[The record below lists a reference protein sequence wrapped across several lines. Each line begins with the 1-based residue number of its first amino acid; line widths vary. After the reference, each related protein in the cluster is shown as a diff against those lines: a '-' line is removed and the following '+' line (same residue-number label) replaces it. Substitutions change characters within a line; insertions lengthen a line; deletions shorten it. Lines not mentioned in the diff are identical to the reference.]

1 MSGSSAKAVRRRVG
15 IATAALAIAWSAP
28 PAVAQR
34 PVGDQPLR
42 AFESAVV
49 EQSHPASPKTLN
61 VAPRTGDFTA
71 ENVSLAELV
80 AFAYGV
86 RLDQVVDLPAW
97 AASSTYHVEAQAP
110 RDLAG
115 TDVQLLVEAVRPLV
129 AGLLFDYFALEAH
142 RGQSPLYVLDQAG
155 GGSRL
160 RESADQ
166 RGAPGVVSPNASGL
180 GGERVRSVNIVMALE
195 RLIGRP
201 VLDHTGLAKRYDVEF
216 RWDANEHNPQKLA
229 AELERQ
235 LGLTLRAVPV
245 DVLIV
250 DRATE
255 LRARAAP
262 PRG

>member
-1 MSGSSAKAVRRRVG
+1 MIELSTRAGACLVRV
-15 IATAALAIAWSAP
+15 TAALVIGGWLAVPAIA
-28 PAVAQR
+28 QR
-34 PVGDQPLR
+34 AVGDRPLR

-49 EQSHPASPKTLN
+49 EQSRPASPRTLN

-97 AASSTYHVEAQAP
+97 AASSTYHVQAQAP
-110 RDLAG
+110 DDLEG

-166 RGAPGVVSPNASGL
+166 RGAPGVLAPNASGL
-180 GGERVRSVNIVMALE
+180 GGERVRAVNIVMALE
-195 RLIGRP
+195 SLIGRP
-201 VLDHTGLAKRYDVEF
+201 VLDHTGLAKRYDVDF
-216 RWDANEHNPQKLA
+216 RWDPNEHDPQQLA
-229 AELERQ
+229 AELQRQ

-255 LRARAAP
+255 LKARAAP